1 MNCSLVTTPQSRKS
15 ITLMNRRV
23 IIGVLKKLMSGRA
36 KVTQE
41 MILKKRFTV
50 EEQQRDLDAI
60 REAVKIIENCTCQKD
75 EG

>member
-60 REAVKIIENCTCQKD
+60 REAVKIIENCTCQK
-75 EG
+75 E